1 MGRGEG
7 LNRCDANAG
16 FVGSSILSPAPAAAA
31 AFVLQKRILKGEIG
45 PNLLRPL
52 LLAVEVLVGALLI
65 LLCGFCG
72 LLMPLKPRQVLC
84 TSAALDPQVAKAL
97 VKR

>member
-7 LNRCDANAG
+7 ANRCDANAG
-16 FVGSSILSPAPAAAA
+16 FVGSFI
-31 AFVLQKRILKGEIG
+31 LQKRILKGEIG

-84 TSAALDPQVAKAL
+84 TSAALDTQVAKAL